1 MVGINK
7 KHELNLKG
15 EYMKFVKKLK
25 KLMVF
30 ICETLVSNLMLVVI
44 LLFGVSSVFQDYP
57 IFLNTSTIFGI
68 LIIISLIVAITIGY
82 LIIVKYY
89 NNISK
94 NELLKRHLTDI
105 YYSTSVL
112 LLFVSADI
120 FNAYTL
126 NQNTSLILKVSIYLI
141 LLTILV
147 RTIVLINVLFKTN
160 TGNEL

>member
-1 MVGINK
+1 M
-7 KHELNLKG
+7 E
-15 EYMKFVKKLK
+15 FVKKLK

-89 NNISK
+89 NNTSK
-94 NELLKRHLTDI
+94 NELLKRYLTNI
-105 YYSTSVL
+105 YYWTSVL

-141 LLTILV
+141 LLAILV
-147 RTIVLINVLFKTN
+147 RTIVLMNILFKTN
-160 TGNEL
+160 TRNELWKI

>member
-1 MVGINK
+1 
-7 KHELNLKG
+7 
-15 EYMKFVKKLK
+15 MKFVKKLK

>member
-1 MVGINK
+1 
-7 KHELNLKG
+7 
-15 EYMKFVKKLK
+15 MKFVKKLK

-68 LIIISLIVAITIGY
+68 LIIISVIVAITIGY

-89 NNISK
+89 NNTSK
-94 NELLKRHLTDI
+94 NELLKRYLTNI

-120 FNAYTL
+120 FNTYTL

-141 LLTILV
+141 LLAVLV
-147 RTIVLINVLFKTN
+147 RTIVLMNILFKTN
-160 TGNEL
+160 TRNELWKI

>member
-1 MVGINK
+1 M
-7 KHELNLKG
+7 E
-15 EYMKFVKKLK
+15 FVKKLK

-89 NNISK
+89 NNTSK
-94 NELLKRHLTDI
+94 NELLKRYLTNI

-147 RTIVLINVLFKTN
+147 RTIVLMNILFKTN
-160 TGNEL
+160 TRNEL